1 MSGLSDEE
9 VFRRYVFRALEDT
22 ALKKYCRLPAESDFV
37 VVLLTPQLLRAL
49 DRYID
54 EETEGAPR
62 PAALRAAFEDWCIV
76 MGYIS
81 PHELNRRL
89 N

>member
-1 MSGLSDEE
+1 MKAYEQ
-9 VFRRYVFRALEDT
+9 
-22 ALKKYCRLPAESDFV
+22 LPADSDFV

-54 EETEGAPR
+54 EDTEGTPR
-62 PAALRAAFEDWCIV
+62 SVALRAVFEDWCMA

-81 PHELNRRL
+81 PHEMNRRL

>member
-1 MSGLSDEE
+1 MRRG
-9 VFRRYVFRALEDT
+9 FRIIRCANEKIERVIK
-22 ALKKYCRLPAESDFV
+22 LKKYPELPAHGDFV
-37 VVLLTPQLLRAL
+37 VVLLTPELLGAL

-54 EETEGAPR
+54 EETDGVTR
-62 PAALRAAFEDWCIV
+62 PAALRSAFEDWCLA

-81 PHELNRRL
+81 PHEMDRRL

>member
-1 MSGLSDEE
+1 MFLVSVE
-9 VFRRYVFRALEDT
+9 VVT
-22 ALKKYCRLPAESDFV
+22 LKKYEQLPAASDFV

-54 EETEGAPR
+54 EETEGTPR
-62 PAALRAAFEDWCIV
+62 PAALRAVFEDWCIA

-81 PHELNRRL
+81 PHEMNRRL

>member
-1 MSGLSDEE
+1 MPPSCAA
-9 VFRRYVFRALEDT
+9 RRSV
-22 ALKKYCRLPAESDFV
+22 ALKKYIQLPADSDFV

-54 EETEGAPR
+54 EETDGTPR
-62 PAALRAAFEDWCIV
+62 PVALRAAFEDWCV
-76 MGYIS
+76 AMGYIS
-81 PHELNRRL
+81 PRETDRRL

>member
-1 MSGLSDEE
+1 M
-9 VFRRYVFRALEDT
+9 AK
-22 ALKKYCRLPAESDFV
+22 LKKYPDLPANGDFV
-37 VVLLTPQLLRAL
+37 VVLLTPRLLGAL

-54 EETEGAPR
+54 EETEGATR
-62 PAALRAAFEDWCIV
+62 PTALRSAFEDWCLA

-81 PHELNRRL
+81 PNESDRRL

>member
-1 MSGLSDEE
+1 MKKHDQPS
-9 VFRRYVFRALEDT
+9 
-22 ALKKYCRLPAESDFV
+22 LKKYAQLPAVSDFV
-37 VVLLTPQLLRAL
+37 VVLLTPHLLRAL

-62 PAALRAAFEDWCIV
+62 PVALRAVFEDWCMA

-81 PHELNRRL
+81 PDEMDRRL